1 MIELFLV
8 FIFYQYSKIEN
19 EHIRTNLFLEMKNYS
34 LSFDDTR
41 FDIDIVPKGKK
52 NVMYELFEDN
62 QTLYILV
69 PFQDDET
76 DLLKIFYPKSEYM
89 KLLAKTHQKLWI
101 QFLLLSLIAIVISAL
116 AAFYTLKPIRNAL
129 ILLEDFIKDIIHDL
143 NTPVTSILI
152 NLKMIEGK
160 SEEIESIT
168 QSAKNIAMLHQNLDS
183 YLREIQ
189 EDKEEINVKVLVDEQ
204 VAFFSPLYD
213 YLQWEVN
220 IRDMYITVDKNAFAR
235 ILYNLISNAC
245 KYNTNTGKISIYMQD
260 DTVLSISNDSY
271 GIKNPHKVFERF
283 YKESERGLGI
293 GLHIVHKLC
302 EALHIKKNI
311 ELNGK
316 NVTIRLNLAQ
326 VTSK

>member
-1 MIELFLV
+1 MIELFLF
-8 FIFYQYSKIEN
+8 FIFYQYAKIEN
-19 EHIRTNLFLEMKNYS
+19 NHIRTNLFLEMKNYS
-34 LSFDDTR
+34 LSFDDAR
-41 FDIDIVPKGKK
+41 FDIDIVPTGKK
-52 NVMYELFEDN
+52 SVLYELFEDN
-62 QTLYILV
+62 ETLYILV
-69 PFQDDET
+69 PFQDDKT

-89 KLLAKTHQKLWI
+89 NLLTKVYHKLLI
-101 QFLLLSLIAIVISAL
+101 QFLLLSLIAMLISAL

-129 ILLEDFIKDIIHDL
+129 TLLEDFIKDIIHDL

-160 SEEIESIT
+160 SEEIESISR
-168 QSAKNIAMLHQNLDS
+168 SANTIAMLHQNLDS

-189 EDKEEINVKVLVDEQ
+189 GEKEKISVKVLIEEQ

-213 YLQWEVN
+213 YLQWEVD
-220 IRDMYITVDKNAFAR
+220 IEDMYIMVDKNAFSR

-245 KYNTNTGKISIYMQD
+245 KYNTNTGKISIKIKDNM
-260 DTVLSISNDSY
+260 LSISNDSY

-302 EALHIKKNI
+302 EALHIKKDI
-311 ELNGK
+311 ALNGTH
-316 NVTIRLNLAQ
+316 VTVKLNLSQ